1 MSTASEQQAIVFEAF
16 RMQRF
21 ATLFLGCGRFG
32 NTARACRH
40 RNCRCTNQIGWEQFE
55 IPKHN
60 SLRGQVLRSVTH
72 IAGLEEALASF
83 VRHSA
88 VRLHVGEFAGEKTP
102 NSGAS
107 MLMVADK
114 SLG

>member
-1 MSTASEQQAIVFEAF
+1 MSTASEQQAVVFEAF

-40 RNCRCTNQIGWEQFE
+40 GTNQIGWEQFE

-83 VRHSA
+83 VRRSA

-107 MLMVADK
+107 MVMVADK
-114 SLG
+114 SLA